1 MNEPTQDTMSN
12 DSQNMTP
19 ARMPLYTCHK
29 QVRAARIVR
38 TELLPQHQP
47 SLVCLEF
54 AGDAD
59 PQAVLVSDDWLVRRT
74 DTETVDAALTKAVG
88 GYFIQYDNGYT
99 SWSPA
104 DAFEEG
110 YHLGDGAMANTPTI
124 TVDPAHMWELASPVP
139 SRLLEGYDIREH
151 NPLEV
156 YACGLPGVGGGHA
169 DYMFLVK
176 GSTVALGSIH
186 FQDGPI
192 GEVGLNGISHE
203 ALLAVVLDRLRCFQS
218 SEYVCHENK
227 MAQFHLTRALEE
239 LHARTRRR
247 IARGVEGTHEV

>member
-12 DSQNMTP
+12 DSENMMP
-19 ARMPLYTCHK
+19 APMPLYTCHK
-29 QVRAARIVR
+29 QVRAARIVDVAR
-38 TELLPQHQP
+38 VGGPEDIIRLG
-47 SLVCLEF
+47 F
-54 AGDAD
+54 ADNTPA
-59 PQAVLVSDDWLVRRT
+59 AVFVVADWLVRRIDAT
-74 DTETVDAALTKAVG
+74 TVDEAMAKAIG
-88 GYFIQYDNGYT
+88 GYFIHYEDGYT

-104 DAFEEG
+104 DAFEAG
-110 YHLGDGAMANTPTI
+110 YHLGDGALANTPTI

-176 GSTVALGSIH
+176 DPTVALGSIH

-203 ALLAVVLDRLRCFQS
+203 ALLAVVLDRLKCFQS